1 MLRILLVAHGNMP
14 IPPKGWG
21 AVESLIW
28 DYSVHLKKL
37 GHSVHILNLHIEQVD
52 QILDHLH
59 NYEYDIVHFHNDVL
73 VNILHLVPKTLPVVV
88 SSHYPY
94 IHDPSQWADPVTGYD
109 YGKFV
114 MAPLLKAVHTFG
126 THVIAI
132 SQKDRDAFISYGVPP
147 ESVSVCV
154 NGVDTSKFEL
164 KLGRIQNPGSMIC
177 LAQIIPRKRQH
188 LFKGLDFI
196 KCAGKINNE
205 AALPSQEQFIGEWY
219 EDKYHKLTEY
229 SGGILLSDGE
239 NGTPLSVKESLAAGL
254 GLVVSEAV
262 ASEIPKDWPW
272 VTVIPE
278 SKIGDREYLAGA
290 CQKIMDLA
298 PPLKVQIR
306 MEAMAL
312 WDWSALVPKYVGILE
327 KVAQATAERTGL

>member
-1 MLRILLVAHGNMP
+1 MP
-14 IPPKGWG
+14 IPPTGWG

-37 GHSVHILNLHIEQVD
+37 GHSVNILNIPIDQVD
-52 QILDHLH
+52 RILDHIHNNKYDVIHLH
-59 NYEYDIVHFHNDVL
+59 NDIL
-73 VNILHLVPKTLPVVV
+73 VNILHLMPKTLPVVL

-94 IHDPSQWADPVTGYD
+94 IHDPTQWADPVTGYD
-109 YGKFV
+109 YGKYV
-114 MAPLLKAVHTFG
+114 MTPLLKAVHTFG

-132 SQKDRDAFISYGVPP
+132 SQKDRDAFVSYGVPR

-154 NGVDTSKFEL
+154 NGMDTSKFV
-164 KLGRIQNPGSMIC
+164 LGAVTNPGSMIC

-196 KCAGKINNE
+196 KCVGALNDEG
-205 AALPSQEQFIGEWY
+205 ALPSQEQYIGEWTTD
-219 EDKYHKLTEY
+219 EKYQNLTQY

-262 ASEIPKDWPW
+262 ASEIPKEWSW

-278 SKIGDREYLAGA
+278 TKIGDQAYLKEA
-290 CQKIMDLA
+290 CQKIMDLRA
-298 PPLKVQIR
+298 LKGQIR
-306 MEAMAL
+306 AEAAAL
-312 WDWSALVPKYVGILE
+312 WDWSALVPKYVEVLKGVIGE
-327 KVAQATAERTGL
+327 QIVP

>member
-1 MLRILLVAHGNMP
+1 MLRILFVAHGNMP
-14 IPPKGWG
+14 IPPTGWG

-37 GHSVHILNLHIEQVD
+37 GHSVDILNIHIEQVD
-52 QILDHLH
+52 HILDHIHNNKYDVVHLH
-59 NYEYDIVHFHNDVL
+59 NDIL
-73 VNILHLVPKTLPVVV
+73 VNILHLMPKALPVVV

-94 IHDPSQWADPVTGYD
+94 IHDPTQWADPVSGYD
-109 YGKFV
+109 YGKYV
-114 MAPLLKAVHTFG
+114 MTPLLKAVEQRRIHI
-126 THVIAI
+126 VAI
-132 SQKDRDAFISYGVPP
+132 SQKDRDAFVSYGVPR

-154 NGVDTSKFEL
+154 NGMDTSKFV
-164 KLGRIQNPGSMIC
+164 LGQVVNPGSMIC

-196 KCAGKINNE
+196 KCVGALNDE
-205 AALPSQEQFIGEWY
+205 SALPSQGQYLGEWTTD
-219 EDKYHKLTEY
+219 EKYQRLTQY

-262 ASEIPKDWPW
+262 ASEIPTTWPW

-278 SKIGDREYLAGA
+278 SKSGDQAYLREA
-290 CQKIMDLA
+290 CQKIMEIA
-298 PPLKVQIR
+298 GPLKAHIR
-306 MEAMAL
+306 AEAAAL
-312 WDWSALVPKYVGILE
+312 WDWSVLVPKYAEVLE
-327 KVAQATAERTGL
+327 RVIVSFR